1 MRTRAG
7 AAVRVRGEGGFTLIE
22 LMIVIA
28 IIAILAAIA
37 VPNLLAAKLTSNETA
52 AIATLRTIVSAQAQ
66 LSTAGRIDADND
78 GRGEYGT
85 FLEMTG
91 AIGVRRFYI
100 PGSPGGSDFSI
111 LGSKLNPPILTSVMA
126 RVDASG
132 FATKAGYA
140 FLIYLPD
147 TASPAGFIHETGP
160 PETPAIAGGTGTIG
174 VDTAE
179 SYWCLYAQPMNI
191 GTSGNRRFFTNE
203 RGEIMHSA
211 NEVAKASGTAT
222 LPAGNSAYLFD
233 NITSPQA
240 LGTRGRDGDLWKA
253 AN

>member
-1 MRTRAG
+1 LTPRDR
-7 AAVRVRGEGGFTLIE
+7 GFTLIE

-66 LSTAGRIDADND
+66 LGTSGKIDADND

-91 AIGVRRFYI
+91 SVGIRKMYV
-100 PGSPGGSDFSI
+100 PGAPGGSDFSV
-111 LGSKLNPPILTSVMA
+111 LGPKLNPAILTSVMG
-126 RVDASG
+126 RVDGSG

-147 TASPAGFIHETGP
+147 TASPASFIHETGP
-160 PETPAIAGGTGTIG
+160 ATTPALSGGSGSIG

-179 SYWCLYAQPMNI
+179 SYWCIYAQPVNL

-203 RGEIMHSA
+203 RGEIMHSP
-211 NEVAKASGTAT
+211 NEVAKAAGTAT
-222 LPAGNSAYLFD
+222 LPAGNSAFLAD

-240 LGTRGRDGDLWKA
+240 LGTRGRDGDLWKT